1 MRYPRVLIITSCTG
15 EKRFKPENQLTQED
29 FMHAA
34 RLRKREKQLPE
45 FMVPTGEMYTGM
57 QHIQLMEGVRTLRK
71 ALEKPVIDV
80 VIISAGYGLISEDRV
95 IAPYEVTFNTMKG
108 HEIDAWTK

>member
-34 RLRKREKQLPE
+34 RLRKREKQLSE
-45 FMVPTGEMYTGM
+45 FMVQAGEMYTGM
-57 QHIQLMEGVRTLRK
+57 QYIQLMEGVRVLRK
-71 ALEKPVIDV
+71 ALARISHKV
-80 VIISAGYGLISEDRV
+80 VKNGVDKLREYNCYKASSGLIR
-95 IAPYEVTFNTMKG
+95 
-108 HEIDAWTK
+108 